1 METDS
6 YNQSYTCY
14 LILVLFLQFVFFITY
29 VSEMMVYGVWQ
40 HFQQY
45 FSYMYIVVVSFIDG
59 GNQST
64 RRKPPTCRKSLTNL
78 ITLCYIEYTSEM
90 KYVVN
95 QNRKLNCSIIIQF
108 IYIFAGGLF
117 IQQLAQRLKASWED
131 MEGKYL
137 DNVLL
142 LFAHLYNFKVCVLC

>member
-1 METDS
+1 
-6 YNQSYTCY
+6 
-14 LILVLFLQFVFFITY
+14 
-29 VSEMMVYGVWQ
+29 
-40 HFQQY
+40 
-45 FSYMYIVVVSFIDG
+45 
-59 GNQST
+59 
-64 RRKPPTCRKSLTNL
+64 
-78 ITLCYIEYTSEM
+78 M

>member
-1 METDS
+1 
-6 YNQSYTCY
+6 
-14 LILVLFLQFVFFITY
+14 
-29 VSEMMVYGVWQ
+29 
-40 HFQQY
+40 
-45 FSYMYIVVVSFIDG
+45 
-59 GNQST
+59 
-64 RRKPPTCRKSLTNL
+64 
-78 ITLCYIEYTSEM
+78 M

-108 IYIFAGGLF
+108 IYFFAGGLF